1 MSKPKLVAIPHVCVL
16 LYQTLS
22 SHAGGIEASHHTV
35 VVG

>member
-1 MSKPKLVAIPHVCVL
+1 MPKPKLVVIAHVCIL

-22 SHAGGIEASHHTV
+22 SHRGETEASHHTV